1 MQQKQNEEQ
10 YYGFAKAFFHFVFWL
25 LVIHFVFDIIG
36 LYHSFQ
42 HLFDPNEKQSFDEAF
57 ILLPVTV
64 GLFYWNL
71 LYLIPKFLNKDG
83 WIRYCL
89 ALLFSYLLLFFFS
102 ACLYD
107 LLYNSDYELHTSRQH
122 FLDDIILF
130 NLLSAI
136 ASTALGIAKI
146 SVNNLQQKRAAEKK
160 QKEAE
165 FKYLANQFNPHFLYN
180 TLNGIYSKAIEENAT
195 ETTEAILRL
204 SEIMRYPIK
213 QGLKREVPL
222 QEEVAFIE
230 DYIELQKLRLGYDYP
245 IQFKKETALE
255 GVKIL
260 PLSLIVL
267 VENAFKY
274 GVSQKDETPIS
285 FELKSTENQLFF
297 ITKNQVKDDETESS
311 HKIGLQNLKYRLQ
324 LIYGNEYSLKALK
337 REGEYVVN
345 LSIIN
350 NGLF

>member
-1 MQQKQNEEQ
+1 MQQKVKEER
-10 YYGFAKAFFHFVFWL
+10 YYGFAKAFFHVVFWL

-42 HLFDPNEKQSFDEAF
+42 NLFDATGEQSFDEAF
-57 ILLPVTV
+57 ILLPVII

-71 LYLIPKFLNKDG
+71 WYLIPKFLNKDG

-89 ALLFSYLLLFFFS
+89 ALLFSYLFLYFFS
-102 ACLYD
+102 AWMFGLLHKSGYD
-107 LLYNSDYELHTSRQH
+107 FHISRRR

-130 NLLSAI
+130 NLLSVI

-146 SVNNLQQKRAAEKK
+146 SVRNLKQKREAEKK

-165 FKYLANQFNPHFLYN
+165 LKYLANQFNPHFLHN
-180 TLNGIYSKAIEENAT
+180 TLNGIYSIAIEENAP

-222 QEEVAFIE
+222 KEEVAFIE
-230 DYIELQKLRLGYDYP
+230 DYMALQKLRLGDDYP
-245 IQFKKETALE
+245 IQFLKEGSLD

-260 PLSLIVL
+260 PLSLIIL

-274 GVSQKDETPIS
+274 GVSQKDKTPIS
-285 FELKSTENQLFF
+285 FQLKLTGNHLSF
-297 ITKNQVKDDETESS
+297 ITKNQVKDDKTESS
-311 HKIGLQNLKYRLQ
+311 HKIGLQNLKSRLQ
-324 LIYGNEYSLKALK
+324 LIYGD
-337 REGEYVVN
+337 
-345 LSIIN
+345 
-350 NGLF
+350 